1 MSELQVVDPTNTYYL
16 LEPALQKSYL
26 GKEFFVGKKDHRK
39 SRHLDTKTSSPFDLL
54 RQRFPQLMSKWK
66 NMKQD
71 GSTIK

>member
-1 MSELQVVDPTNTYYL
+1 MNELQVVDPANTYYL

-26 GKEFFVGKKDHRK
+26 GKIIPSRK
-39 SRHLDTKTSSPFDLL
+39 TIDGENLENKTSTPFDLL